1 VFRSHVSPTWASQ
14 LAYLFQGHANQ
25 MCLKAEGKV
34 GMMRSQRRV
43 CRPDSRKSMQFG
55 SVCVRVCI
63 TSTAPR
69 VEYLQMGI
77 PPHLACTVRLTLP
90 YLPLRFCSVRVPAAL
105 FWFRRAFL
113 QISFCS
119 WIRVQ
124 LQQHARQ
131 KWLPA
136 ASRHPRLKREET
148 TGTSFLEHI
157 NPG

>member
-14 LAYLFQGHANQ
+14 LAYLCQGHANQ

-34 GMMRSQRRV
+34 GMTRSQRRV
-43 CRPDSRKSMQFG
+43 CRPDPRKSMQFG

-63 TSTAPR
+63 TSTRSLCRISSDGHSPPLSLYCKT
-69 VEYLQMGI
+69 YL
-77 PPHLACTVRLTLP
+77 T
-90 YLPLRFCSVRVPAAL
+90 YLPLRFCSVRAPAGL

-113 QISFCS
+113 QTSFCS

-136 ASRHPRLKREET
+136 TSRHPRLKWEET
-148 TGTSFLEHI
+148 TETSFLEHI